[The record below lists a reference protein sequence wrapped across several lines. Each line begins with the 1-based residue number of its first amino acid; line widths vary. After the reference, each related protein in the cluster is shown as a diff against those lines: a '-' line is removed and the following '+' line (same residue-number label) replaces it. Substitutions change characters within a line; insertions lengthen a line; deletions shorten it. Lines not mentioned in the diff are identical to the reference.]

1 MISLKRH
8 SLFMRISWFWH
19 RAIWSFAKVRRWF
32 KSIFRRPQNQIQRV
46 LNPAYHEG
54 PCLTFSI
61 SQDENHKTSC
71 DSVQDHKMS
80 CDFTDC
86 TCTLLWSLT
95 HVLKTSYCIRKTSI
109 VFWFWTF
116 RVVRMVLPMVNNHS
130 APIVCQLCDSIL
142 WYHKIIL
149 WYHKMDT
156 TCDIT
161 RCILWFYKG
170 LDYS

>member
-1 MISLKRH
+1 M
-8 SLFMRISWFWH
+8 
-19 RAIWSFAKVRRWF
+19 
-32 KSIFRRPQNQIQRV
+32 
-46 LNPAYHEG
+46 
-54 PCLTFSI
+54 I
-61 SQDENHKTSC
+61 SQDENHKMSC

-116 RVVRMVLPMVNNHS
+116 RVARMVLPMVNNHS

-142 WYHKIIL
+142 WYHKR
-149 WYHKMDT
+149 DP
-156 TCDIT
+156 TCEIT

-170 LDYS
+170 LAVAQHRPILTENSIYLIPGPTSVQLNSPGNLAEGSSRFLSSW